1 MLHHNVAILHYYA
14 FNARSLC
21 SLLVVVELL
30 GTLDIFSSSN
40 QIIHKISFSLYFWA
54 PDPLLDRFYKTLS
67 NNRSEAQK
75 QRLVNEIL

>member
-1 MLHHNVAILHYYA
+1 MLHHNVAILHYA

-40 QIIHKISFSLYFWA
+40 QIIHKISFSLCIWA
-54 PDPLLDRFYKTLS
+54 SNPLIDRFY
-67 NNRSEAQK
+67 
-75 QRLVNEIL
+75 